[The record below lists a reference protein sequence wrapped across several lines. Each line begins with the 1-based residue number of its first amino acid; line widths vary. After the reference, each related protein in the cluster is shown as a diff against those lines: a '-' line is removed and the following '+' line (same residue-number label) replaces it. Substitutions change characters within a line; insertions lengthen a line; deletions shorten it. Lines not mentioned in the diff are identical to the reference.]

1 MKTVIKTDQAP
12 LPVARYSQGIRVG
25 NTLYVQGM
33 IALEPGKKTVVPGGI
48 REQAERVFKSIQAVL
63 EEDGMGFGHVVRV
76 AAFLA
81 RLDDYPAFNEVYNR
95 HFTSEPPP
103 VRTTVQAGLPLGAL
117 VEVEVIAVAE

>member
-1 MKTVIKTDQAP
+1 
-12 LPVARYSQGIRVG
+12 
-25 NTLYVQGM
+25 
-33 IALEPGKKTVVPGGI
+33 
-48 REQAERVFKSIQAVL
+48 
-63 EEDGMGFGHVVRV
+63 MGFGHVVRV